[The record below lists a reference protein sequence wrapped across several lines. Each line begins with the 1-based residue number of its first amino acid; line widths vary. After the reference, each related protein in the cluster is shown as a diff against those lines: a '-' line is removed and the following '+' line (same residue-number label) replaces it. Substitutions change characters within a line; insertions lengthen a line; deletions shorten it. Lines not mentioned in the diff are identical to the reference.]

1 MPGKM
6 VAGKMAGEMATTG
19 QAAPTT
25 PRAGSRVAAR
35 PPPLLAV
42 AGFLVIVLGY
52 TAFLALEFLLLRVI
66 NRSDPAPQP
75 TWADLASAWLGETL
89 TAPRVFCWR
98 QPFRPFAVPDNLV
111 ASGAMRGQPG
121 VVFIH
126 GFFCNRAF
134 WNPWLQRLQ
143 AGKDP
148 SDATLEVLA
157 LQQQVQEP
165 LTPDEQGHAVE
176 VANDGPLEA
185 LADPVQRLVA
195 AWSLQESSPA

>member
-1 MPGKM
+1 MGATQRTYARLGELAQTLLG
-6 VAGKMAGEMATTG
+6 AGLSVVVD
-19 QAAPTT
+19 AAFLRRDEREAM
-25 PRAGSRVAAR
+25 RALAAR
-35 PPPLLAV
+35 LEV
-42 AGFLVIVLGY
+42 GFSIVVC
-52 TAFLALEFLLLRVI
+52 TAE
-66 NRSDPAPQP
+66 PAQLK
-75 TWADLASAWLGETL
+75 A
-89 TAPRVFCWR
+89 R
-98 QPFRPFAVPDNLV
+98 
-111 ASGAMRGQPG
+111 
-121 VVFIH
+121 I
-126 GFFCNRAF
+126 
-134 WNPWLQRLQ
+134 LQRLQ